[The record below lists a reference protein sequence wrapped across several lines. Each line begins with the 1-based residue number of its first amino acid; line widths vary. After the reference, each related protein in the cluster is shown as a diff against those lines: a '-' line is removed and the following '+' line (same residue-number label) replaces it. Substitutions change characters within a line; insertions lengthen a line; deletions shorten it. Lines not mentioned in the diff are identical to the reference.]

1 MLTSE
6 QHRCSNEKRNFSAE
20 FKRESAQLVVDQKY
34 TVADAAKAM
43 DVGLSTMTRWVKQLR
58 DERQGK
64 TPKASPIT
72 PEQIEIRKLRK
83 KLQRIEMENEILK
96 KGGVLRKA
104 VRLRYAF
111 IRDNTCCWPVRLLCR
126 VLDVHPSGFYAWL
139 QQPHSQRHQA
149 DLRLTG
155 QIKQFWLESGCVYG
169 YRKIHLDLR
178 DSGQQCGV
186 NRVWRL
192 MKRVGIKAQVGYRSP
207 RARKGEASIMSPNR
221 LQRQFNPDAPDERW
235 VTDITY
241 IRTHEGWL
249 YLAVVV
255 DLFSRK
261 IIGWSMQSRMTKDI
275 VLNALLMAVWRRNP
289 EKQVLVH
296 SDQGSQYTSH
306 EWQSFLKSH
315 GLEGSMSRRGNCH
328 DNAVA
333 ESFFQLLKRERIK
346 KKIYGMRE
354 EARSDIFDYIEMFYN
369 SKRRHGS
376 SEQMSPTEYEN
387 QYYQRLGSV

>member
-1 MLTSE
+1 MS
-6 QHRCSNEKRNFSAE
+6 CKRYPEE
-20 FKRESAQLVVDQKY
+20 FKTEAVKQVVDRGYSVASVATRLDITTHSLYAWIKKYGPDSSTNKEQSDAQAEIRRLQKELKRV
-34 TVADAAKAM
+34 T
-43 DVGLSTMTRWVKQLR
+43 
-58 DERQGK
+58 DERDN
-64 TPKASPIT
+64 I
-72 PEQIEIRKLRK
+72 K
-83 KLQRIEMENEILK
+83 KSR
-96 KGGVLRKA
+96 VLRKA

-111 IRDNTCCWPVRLLCR
+111 IRDNSCCWPVRLLCR

-207 RARKGEASIMSPNR
+207 RARKGEASIVSPNR

-346 KKIYGMRE
+346 KKIYGTRE

>member
-1 MLTSE
+1 MSG
-6 QHRCSNEKRNFSAE
+6 KRYPEE
-20 FKRESAQLVVDQKY
+20 FKIEAVKQVVDRGYSVSSVATRLDITTHSLYAWIKKYGPDSSTNKEQSDAQAEILRLQKELKRV
-34 TVADAAKAM
+34 T
-43 DVGLSTMTRWVKQLR
+43 
-58 DERQGK
+58 DERD
-64 TPKASPIT
+64 IF
-72 PEQIEIRKLRK
+72 K
-83 KLQRIEMENEILK
+83 KSR
-96 KGGVLRKA
+96 GVLRKA

-111 IRDNTCCWPVRLLCR
+111 IRDNTHCWPVRLLCR

-139 QQPHSQRHQA
+139 QQPHSQREQA
-149 DLRLTG
+149 NQMLTG

-178 DSGQQCGV
+178 DTGQQCGV

-192 MKRVGIKAQVGYRSP
+192 MKRAGIKAQVGYRSP
-207 RARKGEASIMSPNR
+207 RARKGEDSIVAPDR

-261 IIGWSMQSRMTKDI
+261 VIGWSMQPRMTKEI
-275 VLNALLMAVWRRNP
+275 VLNALLMALWRRNP
-289 EKQVLVH
+289 QKAVLVH
-296 SDQGSQYTSH
+296 SDQVSQYTSY

-333 ESFFQLLKRERIK
+333 ESFFQLLKRERVK
-346 KKIYGMRE
+346 KKIYGTRE

-376 SEQMSPTEYEN
+376 SDKMPPTEYEKR
-387 QYYQRLGSV
+387 YYRRLESV